1 MNDFDRDIQN
11 KALSFEWGS
20 AVAGKVLVKRHE
32 RKKRNRIILLAAM
45 PLVLLGAGLFYQL
58 NQVVTL
64 RNTINS
70 AIEETFPEY
79 NGDHIISQEVDDKI
93 MQYCMND

>member
-45 PLVLLGAGLFYQL
+45 PLFLLGAGFFYQL
-58 NQVVTL
+58 NQGMIL
-64 RNTINS
+64 KSTINFRRRLGILGLRIRLRQKRYRRS
-70 AIEETFPEY
+70 CF
-79 NGDHIISQEVDDKI
+79 
-93 MQYCMND
+93 

>member
-11 KALSFEWGS
+11 KKASFEWGR
-20 AVAGKVLVKRHE
+20 AVAGRVLIKRRE
-32 RKKRNRIILLAAM
+32 KTKRNRIILLAAM
-45 PLVLLGAGLFYQL
+45 PLFLLGAGFFYQL
-58 NQVVTL
+58 NQGMIL
-64 RNTINS
+64 KSTINS